1 MVHQLWAK
9 DDLYERSFHLG
20 GSKPLRVEELE
31 EKQGKAL
38 FQEKK
43 AIGREERK
51 DVVFLCFVLEKQDMS
66 GSGEIE
72 LQRANG

>member
-43 AIGREERK
+43 AIGREEPT
-51 DVVFLCFVLEKQDMS
+51 QQHQTQPS
-66 GSGEIE
+66 
-72 LQRANG
+72 RAGRAPGRHT

>member
-1 MVHQLWAK
+1 M
-9 DDLYERSFHLG
+9 
-20 GSKPLRVEELE
+20 E

>member
-20 GSKPLRVEELE
+20 GSKPLRFEELE

-38 FQEKK
+38 FQEKQSNRQR
-43 AIGREERK
+43 GEERCCLPL
-51 DVVFLCFVLEKQDMS
+51 FCFRKARHEWVW
-66 GSGEIE
+66 
-72 LQRANG
+72 